1 MEDCYWSLS
10 ERHNVTSLL
19 INNGSLLFSGI
30 WAFCETIVI
39 FTAAY
44 KFFSKMNKRLDRI
57 EYQLYENGGGSMKDQ
72 INCISDDV
80 IELKINQAVIKAK
93 LESQ

>member
-1 MEDCYWSLS
+1 MSA
-10 ERHNVTSLL
+10 NL

-30 WAFCETIVI
+30 WAVCETVVI
-39 FTAAY
+39 FTTAY

-72 INCISDDV
+72 INCIVDDV
-80 IELKINQAVIKAK
+80 TELKINQAVIKAK
-93 LESQ
+93 LEK

>member
-1 MEDCYWSLS
+1 M
-10 ERHNVTSLL
+10 TSLL

-57 EYQLYENGGGSMKDQ
+57 EYQLNENGGGSMKDQ
-72 INCISDDV
+72 INCISDDI

-93 LESQ
+93 LEAQ

>member
-1 MEDCYWSLS
+1 VST
-10 ERHNVTSLL
+10 NL

-30 WAFCETIVI
+30 WALCETIVI

-44 KFFSKMNKRLDRI
+44 KFFSKMNRRLDRI

-72 INCISDDV
+72 INNICEDV
-80 IELKINQAVIKAK
+80 TELKINQAVIKAK
-93 LESQ
+93 LENQ

>member
-1 MEDCYWSLS
+1 M
-10 ERHNVTSLL
+10 
-19 INNGSLLFSGI
+19 
-30 WAFCETIVI
+30 CETVVI

-72 INCISDDV
+72 INLIHQD
-80 IELKINQAVIKAK
+80 ILELKINQAVIKTK
-93 LESQ
+93 IEG

>member
-1 MEDCYWSLS
+1 
-10 ERHNVTSLL
+10 VTATL

-44 KFFSKMNKRLDRI
+44 KFFSKMNRRLDRI

-72 INCISDDV
+72 IN
-80 IELKINQAVIKAK
+80 ELCVEITELRINQAIIKTK
-93 LESQ
+93 LEAE

>member
-1 MEDCYWSLS
+1 M
-10 ERHNVTSLL
+10 
-19 INNGSLLFSGI
+19 INNMSLVFSGV

-39 FTAAY
+39 FTLAF

-57 EYQLYENGGGSMKDQ
+57 EYQLNENGGGSMKDQ
-72 INCISDDV
+72 INCISEDL

-93 LESQ
+93 LEA

>member
-1 MEDCYWSLS
+1 M
-10 ERHNVTSLL
+10 TAMF
-19 INNGSLLFSGI
+19 INNGSLLLSGV

-44 KFFSKMNKRLDRI
+44 KFFSKMNRRLDRI

-72 INCISDDV
+72 INAISEDV
-80 IELKINQAVIKAK
+80 TELKINQAVIKSR
-93 LESQ
+93 LESN

>member
-1 MEDCYWSLS
+1 M
-10 ERHNVTSLL
+10 
-19 INNGSLLFSGI
+19 INNMSLVFSAI

-39 FTAAY
+39 FTLAF

-57 EYQLYENGGGSMKDQ
+57 EYQLNENGGGSMKDQ
-72 INCISDDV
+72 INCIGEDL

-93 LESQ
+93 LEA

>member
-1 MEDCYWSLS
+1 MS
-10 ERHNVTSLL
+10 NA

-30 WAFCETIVI
+30 WALCETVVI

-44 KFFSKMNKRLDRI
+44 KFFSRMNRRLDRI

-72 INCISDDV
+72 INSIVED
-80 IELKINQAVIKAK
+80 ITELKINQAIIKTK
-93 LESQ
+93 LEANE

>member
-1 MEDCYWSLS
+1 MSA
-10 ERHNVTSLL
+10 TL
-19 INNGSLLFSGI
+19 INNGSLLFSGV

-72 INCISDDV
+72 INNIVEDV
-80 IELKINQAVIKAK
+80 TELKINQAVIKAK
-93 LESQ
+93 LEK

>member
-1 MEDCYWSLS
+1 M
-10 ERHNVTSLL
+10 TGTL

-30 WAFCETIVI
+30 WALCETIVI

-72 INCISDDV
+72 INRVCEDIT
-80 IELKINQAVIKAK
+80 ELKINQAVIKAK
-93 LESQ
+93 IEG

>member
-1 MEDCYWSLS
+1 MST
-10 ERHNVTSLL
+10 NL

-30 WAFCETIVI
+30 WALCETIVI

-44 KFFSKMNKRLDRI
+44 KFFSKMNRRLDRI

-72 INCISDDV
+72 INNICEDV
-80 IELKINQAVIKAK
+80 TELKINQAVIKAK
-93 LESQ
+93 LENQ